1 MTIID
6 DLVRAI
12 EAYPHES
19 ITLEIVDVDPPGD
32 AINTGEDVSVP
43 HRRPRMPVRWT
54 STT

>member
-6 DLVRAI
+6 DLVHAI

-19 ITLEIVDVDPPGD
+19 ITLEIVAVDPPGD
-32 AINTGEDVSVP
+32 AINTGEAVRSAS
-43 HRRPRMPVRWT
+43 RPRMLVRWT